1 VLTTIAAALSSAP
14 QPALPGF
21 LGALASPLEHYG
33 LWAIFALV
41 LIEDFGIPVP
51 GETVIIAASI
61 YAGSGRLN
69 VVAVGVVAFV
79 AAVLG
84 DNIGYGIGRFGGR
97 RLVDRWGKYVFLT
110 PERLDKAEEFFDR
123 QGAKIITI
131 ARFIEGLRQANG
143 IIAGITKMH
152 WLRFLAYNALGAG
165 LWVGTWVS
173 IGYFAGQH
181 INTIYSVITRYSLYV
196 AIAAVV
202 VIVALIARHIMR
214 RRRAAVRPT
223 GSPAGPAPAGPA
235 PSGPADGGAASAG
248 PAGGGAA
255 DAHGADAAGATDAA
269 VGRDEEASAVDAGV
283 AGGAASAGGAGT
295 AANAGEAGGAGG
307 DATSEPSA
315 KADDAAQANAVPA
328 DPDHAGDADHAAD
341 DADDDAESESSD
353 KT

>member
-21 LGALASPLEHYG
+21 LEALASPLEHYG
-33 LWAIFALV
+33 LWAIFFLV
-41 LIEDFGIPVP
+41 LVEDFGIPVP

-79 AAVLG
+79 AAVFG

-110 PERLDKAEEFFDR
+110 PERLDKAEDFFDR

-152 WLRFLAYNALGAG
+152 WLRFIAYNALGAA

-181 INTIYSVITRYSLYV
+181 IDTIYSIITRYSLYV

-202 VIVALIARHIMR
+202 VILALIARHVLRKR
-214 RRRAAVRPT
+214 RQAVRPNRSA
-223 GSPAGPAPAGPA
+223 GSAAATAGAAAGAPAG
-235 PSGPADGGAASAG
+235 S
-248 PAGGGAA
+248 GGGGGSG
-255 DAHGADAAGATDAA
+255 DGSVGGEAAGDGEDEAA
-269 VGRDEEASAVDAGV
+269 AED
-283 AGGAASAGGAGT
+283 
-295 AANAGEAGGAGG
+295 AGEAGSSGEAGG
-307 DATSEPSA
+307 TGGNERSEPSA
-315 KADDAAQANAVPA
+315 AAEAARTYAAPVDA
-328 DPDHAGDADHAAD
+328 DHAGDADD
-341 DADDDAESESSD
+341 GAEPGSSD
-353 KT
+353 NA